1 MPTPYSEPRPWRLKT
16 HEMLPGERI
25 VTVVDRVGM
34 PVWWA
39 NLFHAYEVR
48 DAGRAY
54 ATQKR
59 TMSAIVIAFNWAA
72 EKGIDIEE
80 RIATFEFLSYAET
93 KNLQARLRY
102 DASGE
107 ATGHRRPVGNGYW
120 DARCRAV
127 RDYVRWRAG
136 EAMQRLARPDASD
149 ASAHLYAMAGDGLD
163 RFCETLLSGIGRD
176 IEQDVMGLDEEQRAA
191 LLQAITP
198 GSETNPFEERHQY
211 RNFAL
216 ILTLYEI
223 GARNGE
229 ILGLKGRDLHALGP
243 APAVEIHR
251 RHNDPDDTRSRP
263 PASKTKA
270 RRLPISGPLAHV
282 LSTWMTGHRNK
293 PRLYPGAKRNPYV
306 FVSELGRPI
315 AANTVESIFIA
326 LRQVEGIPDWLTAHK
341 LRHTFNDRL
350 SEMMDGLP
358 EDLLRPAVEA
368 RMRNF
373 LNGWS
378 PTSDQGEHYRKRFVQ
393 TKAHEFL
400 LKLQNLSAQGAARS

>member
-1 MPTPYSEPRPWRLKT
+1 MPTPYPEPRPWRLKT

-25 VTVVDRVGM
+25 VTVVDRSGM
-34 PVWWA
+34 PVWWP

-80 RIATFEFLSYAET
+80 RIATFEYFAYAET

-136 EAMQRLARPDASD
+136 EAMQRLARPDAPD
-149 ASAHLYAMAGDGLD
+149 APAHLYAMAGDGLD

-293 PRLYPGAKRNPYV
+293 PELYPGAKRNPYV

-315 AANTVESIFIA
+315 AANTVEAIFVA
-326 LRQVEGIPDWLTAHK
+326 LRQVDGIPDWLTAHK
-341 LRHTFNDRL
+341 LRHTFNDRF
-350 SEMMDGLP
+350 SEMMDALP

-373 LNGWS
+373 LNGWT
-378 PTSDQGEHYRKRFVQ
+378 PTSEQGEHYRKRFVQ